1 MYIRNVCRHALF
13 ALGAFVV
20 SGVAM
25 AQGYP
30 NKVIKIQVPFAPG
43 GSTDLIARIVAEPL
57 GKVLGQSVIVENK
70 PGGGGSV
77 GAAELSRAAP
87 DGYTLGMASPST
99 AAANPAINPNLPYN
113 PLTDFTPIIHF
124 ADTPNLI
131 AVHPNF
137 PAKDYKSFV
146 ALLKSKPGQYSFSSA
161 GTGSTG
167 HMQMEMFKSLA
178 GVYLVHIPYR
188 GSGPA
193 LNDTVG
199 GQVDMIFDNVPSVM
213 PFIQA
218 KRLIPIVVVSPN
230 RLASLPDVPT
240 FKEVGLEAL
249 NRPSFFGLWG
259 PKGMPKDVVDKINAG
274 MRKVLADPAVTKRIE
289 DVGAMVATGGG
300 SSPAQ
305 FADKIKVE
313 FEAYKK
319 VVERAS
325 IKPE

>member
-1 MYIRNVCRHALF
+1 MFVRNFCRRALV
-13 ALGAFVV
+13 ALGIFAV

-30 NKVIKIQVPFAPG
+30 NKVVKLQVPFAPG
-43 GSTDLIARIVAEPL
+43 GSTDLIARIIAEPL

-70 PGGGGSV
+70 PGGGGAV
-77 GAAELSRAAP
+77 AAADLAKQAP
-87 DGYTLGMASPST
+87 DGYTLGVASTST
-99 AAANPAINPNLPYN
+99 AAANPAINPKLPYN

-131 AVHPNF
+131 AVHPDF

-146 ALLKSKPGQYSFSSA
+146 AALKSKPGKYSFASA
-161 GTGSTG
+161 GSGSTG

-178 GVYLVHIPYR
+178 GVFVLHIPYR

-199 GQVDMIFDNVPSVM
+199 GQVDMILDNAPSAM

-218 KRLIPIVVVSPN
+218 KRLIPIVVLGPK

-240 FKEVGLEAL
+240 FKEVGLESA
-249 NRPSFFGLWG
+249 NRASFFGIWG
-259 PKGMPKDVVDKINAG
+259 PKGMPADVVNKLNAG
-274 MRKVLADPAVTKRIE
+274 IRTVLADPAVIKRI
-289 DVGAMVATGGG
+289 DDIGASVAPGGG
-300 SSPAQ
+300 STPAQ
-305 FADKIKVE
+305 FADKLKQE
-313 FEAYKK
+313 NEAFRK
-319 VVERAS
+319 VVVANN
-325 IKPE
+325 IKPD

>member
-1 MYIRNVCRHALF
+1 MFMKNACRNALLT
-13 ALGAFVV
+13 LGALVV
-20 SGVAM
+20 SGVVM

-30 NKVIKIQVPFAPG
+30 SKVIKIQVPFAPG

-77 GAAELSRAAP
+77 AATELSRAAP
-87 DGYTLGMASPST
+87 DGYTLGMASTST
-99 AAANPAINPNLPYN
+99 AAANPAINPKLPYN
-113 PLTDFTPIIHF
+113 PLTDFTPVIHF

-137 PAKDYKSFV
+137 PAKDYKSFL
-146 ALLKSKPGQYSFSSA
+146 ALLKSKPGKYSFSSA

-199 GQVDMIFDNVPSVM
+199 GQVDMILDNVPSAM

-218 KRLIPIVVVSPN
+218 KRLVPIVVVSPT

-240 FKEVGLEAL
+240 FKEVGLEAV

-259 PKGMPKDVVDKINAG
+259 PKGIPRDVVDKINAG
-274 MRKVLADPAVTKRIE
+274 MRKVLADPAVIKRIE
-289 DVGAMVATGGG
+289 DAGAMVAPGGG

-305 FADKIKVE
+305 FGDKIKVE
-313 FEAYKK
+313 FEAFKK
-319 VVERAS
+319 VVERAN
-325 IKPE
+325 IKLE

>member
-1 MYIRNVCRHALF
+1 MYIRKVCRHALF
-13 ALGAFVV
+13 AIGALVV

-30 NKVIKIQVPFAPG
+30 NKVIKMQVPFAPG
-43 GSTDLIARIVAEPL
+43 GTTDLVARIVAEPL

-77 GAAELSRAAP
+77 AATELSRAAP
-87 DGYTLGMASPST
+87 DGYTLGMASTST
-99 AAANPAINPNLPYN
+99 AAANPAINPRLPYN
-113 PLTDFTPIIHF
+113 PLTDFTPVMHF
-124 ADTPNLI
+124 ADTANLI

-137 PAKDYKSFV
+137 PAKDYKTFV
-146 ALLKSKPGQYSFSSA
+146 ALLKSNPGKYSFSSA

-199 GQVDMIFDNVPSVM
+199 GQVDMFFDNVPSVM

-218 KRLIPIVVVSPN
+218 KRLIPIVVVSPT
-230 RLASLPDVPT
+230 RLASLPGVPT
-240 FKEVGLEAL
+240 FKEVGLEAV

-259 PKGMPKDVVDKINAG
+259 PKGIPKDVVEKINAG
-274 MRKVLADPAVTKRIE
+274 MRKVLADPAVIKRME
-289 DVGAMVATGGG
+289 DAGAMVAPGGG